1 MDPLTHGFLGATIGQ
16 AAFGRRLGW
25 RGVVAA
31 ATAAML
37 PDLDIV
43 MNATG
48 PMGEWLYHRSITHAL
63 WFAPVLAALLGH
75 AAARGRAEPA
85 GGGTPMERLLGD
97 GRRRTWTLLFL
108 LTLLSHPLLD
118 WCTSYGTQL
127 LAPFSNRRFALDAVA
142 IIDPAYSLAL
152 VAALVVGAWRGVGS
166 AGARSAAAAVLVLTT
181 AYLLYGLGLNGAAE
195 AQARAELAS
204 EGVHAAEV
212 RAYPTLLQLYLRRIV
227 VREGDDVR
235 VGWLSLWSPRTIE
248 WQRFTA
254 ARDPL
259 VTAARETDEGRLLEW
274 FAMGQTAA
282 ALHGS
287 TTGTVVEIDDLRY
300 GFPSRPQEG
309 LWGIRARFDAAGRL
323 EGRPERIDRPLP
335 APARAL
341 VGQIFRETFRPRP

>member
-1 MDPLTHGFLGATIGQ
+1 MDPLTHGLLGGTIAQ

-25 RGVVAA
+25 RGIVAG
-31 ATAAML
+31 ATAAMV
-37 PDLDIV
+37 PDLDMV

-63 WFAPVLAALLGH
+63 WFPPVLAALLGH
-75 AAARGRAEPA
+75 VVARGRPAPA
-85 GGGTPMERLLGD
+85 GGQPPIERSERD
-97 GRRRTWTLLFL
+97 GRRRSFTLLFL

-152 VAALVVGAWRGVGS
+152 LVALVVGAWSGVRG
-166 AGARSAAAAVLVLTT
+166 AAARAAAAAVLALTT
-181 AYLLYGLGLNGAAE
+181 AYLFYGLGLNGAAE
-195 AQARAELAS
+195 ARARAQLAA
-204 EGVHAAEV
+204 EGVGAAEV

-227 VREGDDVR
+227 AQDGDEVR

-254 ARDPL
+254 AHDPL
-259 VTAARETDEGRLLEW
+259 VTAARRTDEGRLLEW

-282 ALHGS
+282 ALYRS

-309 LWGIRARFDAAGRL
+309 LWGIRVRFDAAGHL
-323 EGRPERIDRPLP
+323 EGRPQRIDRPLP
-335 APARAL
+335 ASARAL

>member
-16 AAFGRRLGW
+16 AAFRRRLGW
-25 RGVVAA
+25 RGVAA
-31 ATAAML
+31 GATAAML

-63 WFAPVLAALLGH
+63 WFPPVLAALLGQ
-75 AAARGRAEPA
+75 AAARGRAARA
-85 GGGTPMERLLGD
+85 GGGMPTERPGD

-152 VAALVVGAWRGVGS
+152 LAALVVGAWRGVGS
-166 AGARSAAAAVLVLTT
+166 DGARSAAAAVLALTT

-195 AQARAELAS
+195 AQARAELAA
-204 EGVHAAEV
+204 EGAPAAEV
-212 RAYPTLLQLYLRRIV
+212 RAYPTLLQPYLRRIV
-227 VREGDDVR
+227 ARDGDDVR
-235 VGWLSLWSPRTIE
+235 VGWLSLWSPRAIE
-248 WQRFTA
+248 WRRFTA
-254 ARDPL
+254 ARGPL

-282 ALHGS
+282 ALHGAN
-287 TTGTVVEIDDLRY
+287 TGTVVEIDDLRY
-300 GFPSRPQEG
+300 GFPSRPREG
-309 LWGIRARFDAAGRL
+309 LWGIRARFDAAGHL

-335 APARAL
+335 APVRAL

>member
-1 MDPLTHGFLGATIGQ
+1 VDPLTHGLLGATIGQ

-25 RGVVAA
+25 RGVVAGG
-31 ATAAML
+31 TAAMV
-37 PDLDIV
+37 PDLDMV

-63 WFAPVLAALLGH
+63 WFAPVLALLLGQ
-75 AAARGRAEPA
+75 ATAARGRGE
-85 GGGTPMERLLGD
+85 GD
-97 GRRRTWTLLFL
+97 GGRRTWTLLFL

-152 VAALVVGAWRGVGS
+152 LAALLVGAWRGVRS
-166 AGARSAAAAVLVLTT
+166 AGVRSAAAAVLGLTT
-181 AYLLYGLGLNGAAE
+181 AYLVYGLGLNGAAE
-195 AQARAELAS
+195 AEARAELAA
-204 EGVHAAEV
+204 EGAHGAEV

-227 VREGDDVR
+227 ARDGDEVR

-248 WQRFTA
+248 WQRFKA

-259 VTAARETDEGRLLEW
+259 VTAARQTEEGRLLEW

-287 TTGTVVEIDDLRY
+287 TAGTVVEIDDLRY

-309 LWGIRARFDAAGRL
+309 LWGIRVRFDAAGHL

-335 APARAL
+335 APVRVL

>member
-1 MDPLTHGFLGATIGQ
+1 MDPLTHGLLGATIAQ
-16 AAFGRRLGW
+16 AGFGRRLGW
-25 RGVVAA
+25 RGVAA
-31 ATAAML
+31 GAAAAML

-63 WFAPVLAALLGH
+63 WFAPLLAPILGLVV
-75 AAARGRAEPA
+75 ARGGPEPA
-85 GGGTPMERLLGD
+85 GGRPPTERSDGN
-97 GRRRTWTLLFL
+97 GRRRIWTLLFL

-127 LAPFSNRRFALDAVA
+127 LAPFSNHRFAIDAVA

-152 VAALVVGAWRGVGS
+152 LAALVVGAWRGVQS
-166 AGARSAAAAVLVLTT
+166 AGARSVAAAVLALTT

-195 AQARAELAS
+195 ARARAELAA
-204 EGVHAAEV
+204 EGIRVAEV

-227 VREGDDVR
+227 ARDGDEVR
-235 VGWLSLWSPRTIE
+235 VGWLSLWSPRAIE

-259 VTAARETDEGRLLEW
+259 VTAARETDAGRLLEW

-287 TTGTVVEIDDLRY
+287 ATGTVVEIDDLRY
-300 GFPSRPQEG
+300 GFPSRPREG
-309 LWGIRARFDAAGRL
+309 LWGIRVRFDAAGRL

-335 APARAL
+335 ASARAL
-341 VGQIFRETFRPRP
+341 VGEIFRETFRPGP

>member
-1 MDPLTHGFLGATIGQ
+1 MDPLTHGLLGATIAQ
-16 AAFGRRLGW
+16 AGFGRRLGW
-25 RGVVAA
+25 RGVAA
-31 ATAAML
+31 GATAAMV

-43 MNATG
+43 MNVTG

-63 WFAPVLAALLGH
+63 WFAPALAMLLGH
-75 AAARGRAEPA
+75 LIARGRAEPA
-85 GGGTPMERLLGD
+85 GGRPPLAPSEGG
-97 GRRRTWTLLFL
+97 GWRRTWTLLLL

-118 WCTSYGTQL
+118 CCTSYGTQL
-127 LAPFSNRRFALDAVA
+127 LAPFSNHRFAIDAVA

-152 VAALVVGAWRGVGS
+152 LAALAAGAWRGVRS
-166 AGARSAAAAVLVLTT
+166 AGARSAAGAVLALTT

-195 AQARAELAS
+195 ARARAELAA
-204 EGVHAAEV
+204 EGVRATEV

-227 VREGDDVR
+227 ARDGDEVR

-259 VTAARETDEGRLLEW
+259 VTAARETDAGRLLEW

-287 TTGTVVEIDDLRY
+287 TRGTVVEIDDLRY
-300 GFPSRPQEG
+300 GFPSRPREG
-309 LWGIRARFDAAGRL
+309 LWGIRVRFDAAGRL

-335 APARAL
+335 ASVRAL
-341 VGQIFRETFRPRP
+341 VGQILRETFRPRP

>member
-25 RGVVAA
+25 RGVVAG

-37 PDLDIV
+37 PDLDIL

-63 WFAPVLAALLGH
+63 WLPPVL
-75 AAARGRAEPA
+75 
-85 GGGTPMERLLGD
+85 
-97 GRRRTWTLLFL
+97 
-108 LTLLSHPLLD
+108 
-118 WCTSYGTQL
+118 
-127 LAPFSNRRFALDAVA
+127 
-142 IIDPAYSLAL
+142 
-152 VAALVVGAWRGVGS
+152 AALVVGAWRGVGS
-166 AGARSAAAAVLVLTT
+166 AGARSAAVAVLALTT
-181 AYLLYGLGLNGAAE
+181 AYLFYGLGLNGAAE

-204 EGVHAAEV
+204 EGVPAAEV

-227 VREGDDVR
+227 ARDGDEVR

-248 WQRFTA
+248 WRRFTA

-282 ALHGS
+282 ALRGS
-287 TTGTVVEIDDLRY
+287 TAGTVVEIDDLRY
-300 GFPSRPQEG
+300 GFPSRPREG
-309 LWGIRARFDAAGRL
+309 LWGIRARFDAGGHL

-335 APARAL
+335 APVRAL
-341 VGQIFRETFRPRP
+341 VSQIFRETFRPRP